1 MNNIFLFILTI
12 CFFYSHGNQTTLLG
26 NIKGIEGGKYNHSP
40 VEVLIVNDFITYKQ
54 ERLKQSQTDANGNF
68 KLVFNNSTT
77 NIAILKLGKV
87 ERTLFIE
94 PGKNYY
100 IPVKAY
106 LKRLSNSKG
115 FFAKDSKKAI
125 IKNSI
130 KGELNYLIDTLDKT
144 CSEFLLNNPLKRK
157 SYKSIKTFT
166 DSIKKL
172 YLSEKNTYFKKYLL
186 FKIAEM
192 QMYVM
197 RKFRNDFVQHH
208 FKPNRN
214 YANNVQSMHVL
225 NTFFSGNI
233 KHNILSNDNSP
244 FHKAM
249 LEANLNKMLN
259 EISPSTSENREL
271 NELIL
276 LKGILEISEV
286 YYYQKSHLT
295 ATLNKIIETTVH
307 PTHKEIAQNI
317 KEKINDLEIGIAA
330 PELSIQYEETNFN
343 LSDYKGKYV
352 YLCFFRGWDLSFQK
366 ELEIIDYMK
375 ERYKNELSIVCV
387 STDIDIKVYKDF
399 LSQMKNDIDHIYH
412 YNFDSKIL
420 LDYKV
425 PDFRMQET
433 HQWQKP
439 SKYFLI
445 GPVGD
450 IVFNNAKAP
459 SKGFEY
465 DFRLLIGK

>member
-1 MNNIFLFILTI
+1 MHNFFLLILSI
-12 CFFYSHGNQTTLLG
+12 CFFCGSAHQTTLLG
-26 NIKGIEGGKYNHSP
+26 SIKGIEGGKYTNSP
-40 VEVLIVNDFITYKQ
+40 VEVFIVNDFITYNQ
-54 ERLKQSQTDANGNF
+54 ERIKQSETDANGNF
-68 KLVFNNSTT
+68 KLTFNNSNT

-94 PGKNYY
+94 PGKSYY
-100 IPVKAY
+100 ISVEAY
-106 LKRLSNSKG
+106 LKKLSNSKG

-125 IKNSI
+125 IKNSSE
-130 KGELNYLIDTLDKT
+130 GELNYLIDTLDKT
-144 CSEFLLNNPLKRK
+144 CSQFLLNNPYKRK
-157 SYKSIKTFT
+157 SYKSIKSFT
-166 DSIKKL
+166 DSIKKT
-172 YLSEKNTYFKKYLL
+172 YSTEKNTYFKKYLL

-197 RKFRNDFVQHH
+197 RKFRDDFVKHH
-208 FKPNRN
+208 FKPNNN

-225 NTFFSGNI
+225 NTFFAGNI

-244 FHKAM
+244 FHIAM
-249 LEANLNKMLN
+249 LQANLNKMLK
-259 EISPSTSENREL
+259 EVSPNTSDNREL

-276 LKGILEISEV
+276 LRGILEISEV
-286 YYYQKSHLT
+286 YYYRKSHLT

-317 KEKINDLEIGIAA
+317 KKKINDLEIGITA
-330 PELSIQYEETNFN
+330 PELIIKYDETNFN

-352 YLCFFRGWDLSFQK
+352 YLCFFRGWDISFQK
-366 ELEIIDYMK
+366 ELEIINYMK
-375 ERYKNELSIVCV
+375 EHYKDELAIVCV

-399 LSQMKNDIDHIYH
+399 LSQMKNDVDHIYH